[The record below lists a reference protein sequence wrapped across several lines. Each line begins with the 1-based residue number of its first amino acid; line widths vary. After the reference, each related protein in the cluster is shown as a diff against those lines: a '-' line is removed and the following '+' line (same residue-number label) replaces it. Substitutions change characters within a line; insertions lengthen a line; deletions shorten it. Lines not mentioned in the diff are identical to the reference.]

1 MRRRPHSY
9 SSARAR
15 FPALKKSR
23 SLTESSR
30 EQRFLGARGRTRFQ
44 AEAGSA
50 KPAVACPRRVSAART
65 PTTVPS
71 SAARGRGRPAAAG
84 RARPSSATGASGAER
99 TSSSLYRLLFFTASA
114 AASGGEKLCESSLRD
129 PAATC
134 PLSSLPG
141 NFSPLQLVSGL
152 PRADSGRSPSCQQ
165 RPRSGALRL
174 GAAGEGD
181 LPALPK
187 TPAREPQAL
196 APGRGRENGKENKI
210 CSPPQLTV
218 PVCLPESAN
227 LHSRLAASATLS
239 ATLSPYPAHVFRG
252 QRERPA
258 APGGAAQAGGQRG
271 EDQGLSGSCRA
282 SAILHAKCL
291 QGCPAGRYSNWKQ
304 PLPGAQILC
313 FTLMTVGKK
322 FTEEC
327 FQAQSGE

>member
-23 SLTESSR
+23 SLTVSSR

-210 CSPPQLTV
+210 CSPPRLTV

-239 ATLSPYPAHVFRG
+239 ATLSPYPAGAQHLSATSKPLKIAHDVTP
-252 QRERPA
+252 RPSHWLLS
-258 APGGAAQAGGQRG
+258 
-271 EDQGLSGSCRA
+271 LSGGRA
-282 SAILHAKCL
+282 HPSPWRPHPRRFFS
-291 QGCPAGRYSNWKQ
+291 GPAEAHGMRA
-304 PLPGAQILC
+304 G
-313 FTLMTVGKK
+313 VG
-322 FTEEC
+322 
-327 FQAQSGE
+327 SGMDSTTGQK